1 MEMHRLKSKVE
12 QVADYLRQ
20 HMANGR
26 WGETMPGR
34 IELAKE
40 LGING
45 KTVEAALQQLERE
58 KILIPQG
65 AGKRRKISVSKAAG
79 HSSLR
84 VAVLNYEPETRG
96 ENYIIDL
103 VHQLAE
109 SGHTVFSTRKTL
121 MELGLNVQRVAKL
134 VEETRADA
142 WIIVGGSHDVLEWF
156 VQHSI
161 PAFAVFGRRRGL
173 IIAGA
178 GPAKPPAM
186 KELIRRLVELGH
198 RRIVLLAREERRL
211 PRPGAT
217 ERAFLSTLEAH
228 GIQPNSYH
236 LPAWTESPEGFQKC
250 LDELFRVTPP
260 TALIVDESPF
270 FTAAMQFFMKRGIR
284 VPEAVSLV
292 CCDSDP
298 NFSWCQPPI
307 THIHWDSRPI
317 VRRIMNWASNISHG
331 RTDYQQVE
339 TKAQFIEGGTIG
351 PASNRR

>member
-12 QVADYLRQ
+12 QVADYLRKN
-20 HMANGR
+20 MATGR

-40 LGING
+40 LDING
-45 KTVEAALQQLERE
+45 KTVEAALQQLVRE

-65 AGKRRKISVSKAAG
+65 AGKRRKISISKAPG
-79 HSSLR
+79 HPFLR

-96 ENYIIDL
+96 ENYIIDM

-109 SGHTVFSTRKTL
+109 TGHTVFSTGKTL
-121 MELGLNVQRVAKL
+121 MELGFNVRRVAKL
-134 VEETRADA
+134 VGETRADA
-142 WIIVGGSHDVLEWF
+142 WIIVGASREVLEWF
-156 VQHSI
+156 VEQSI

-173 IIAGA
+173 TIAGA
-178 GPAKPPAM
+178 GPAKPTAM
-186 KELIRRLVELGH
+186 KELVRRLVELGH
-198 RRIVLLAREERRL
+198 RRIVLLARAERRL
-211 PRPGAT
+211 PKPGAT
-217 ERAFLSTLEAH
+217 ERTFLNTLESH

-250 LDELFRVTPP
+250 LEELFRVTPP

-270 FTAAMQFFMKRGIR
+270 FTAAVQFFIKRGIR
-284 VPEAVSLV
+284 IPEAVSLA
-292 CCDSDP
+292 CCDYDP
-298 NFSWCQPPI
+298 NFSWCKPPI

-331 RTDYQQVE
+331 RIDHQQSE

-351 PASNRR
+351 PVSRRG

>member
-1 MEMHRLKSKVE
+1 MEIYRLKSKVE
-12 QVADYLRQ
+12 QVADYLRE
-20 HMANGR
+20 HIASGR
-26 WGETMPGR
+26 WGATMPGR

-45 KTVEAALQQLERE
+45 KTVEEALRQLERE
-58 KILIPQG
+58 KLLIPQG
-65 AGKRRKISVSKAAG
+65 AGKRRKISISKAAR
-79 HSSLR
+79 HPSLR

-109 SGHTVFSTRKTL
+109 TGHTVFSTRKTL
-121 MELGLNVQRVAKL
+121 MELSMNVGRIAKL
-134 VEETRADA
+134 VVETRADA
-142 WIIVGGSHDVLEWF
+142 WIIVGGSRDVLEWF
-156 VQHSI
+156 AGQSI
-161 PAFAVFGRRRGL
+161 PVFAVFGRRRGL
-173 IIAGA
+173 PIAGA
-178 GPAKPPAM
+178 GPAKPTAM
-186 KELIRRLVELGH
+186 KELVRRLVELGH
-198 RRIVLLAREERRL
+198 RRIVLLARAERRQ
-211 PRPGAT
+211 PKPGAT

-228 GIQPNSYH
+228 GIQPNAYH
-236 LPAWTESPEGFQKC
+236 LPGWKESPEGFQKS
-250 LDELFRVTPP
+250 LEELFRVTPP

-284 VPEAVSLV
+284 VPEAVSLA
-292 CCDSDP
+292 CSDSDT

-331 RTDYQQVE
+331 KSDHQQSE

-351 PASNRR
+351 PASER

>member
-1 MEMHRLKSKVE
+1 MEIHRLKSKVE
-12 QVADYLRQ
+12 QVADYLREN
-20 HMANGR
+20 MAHGR
-26 WGETMPGR
+26 WGTLMPGR
-34 IELAKE
+34 NALAKE

-45 KTVEAALQQLERE
+45 KTVEEALRQLERE
-58 KILIPQG
+58 KLLISQG
-65 AGKRRKISVSKAAG
+65 IGKRRKISISKAD
-79 HSSLR
+79 SSPSLR

-109 SGHTVFSTRKTL
+109 TGHTVFSTRQTL
-121 MELGLNVQRVAKL
+121 MELGMSVGRIAKL
-134 VEETRADA
+134 VEETQADA
-142 WIIVGGSHDVLEWF
+142 WIIVGGSHEVLEWF
-156 VQHSI
+156 AGQSM

-173 IIAGA
+173 TIAGA

-186 KELIRRLVELGH
+186 RELMRRLIELGH

-217 ERAFLSTLEAH
+217 ERAFLSSLEAH
-228 GIQPNSYH
+228 GVQPNAYH
-236 LPAWTESPEGFQKC
+236 LPAWTETPEGFQKC
-250 LDELFRVTPP
+250 LEELFRVTPP

-284 VPEAVSLV
+284 VPEEVSLV
-292 CCDSDP
+292 CCDYGP
-298 NFSWCQPPI
+298 NFSWCEPPI

-317 VRRIMNWASNISHG
+317 VRRIMSWASNISQG
-331 RTDYQQVE
+331 QTDYQQVE

-351 PASNRR
+351 PVSGR

>member
-1 MEMHRLKSKVE
+1 MEIHRLKSKVE
-12 QVADYLRQ
+12 QVADYLRDN
-20 HMANGR
+20 MATGR
-26 WGETMPGR
+26 WGGTMPGR

-45 KTVEAALQQLERE
+45 KTVEEALRQLERE
-58 KILIPQG
+58 KLLIPQG
-65 AGKRRKISVSKAAG
+65 AGKRRKIGISKATG
-79 HSSLR
+79 HPSLR

-109 SGHTVFSTRKTL
+109 TGHIVFSTRKTL
-121 MELGLNVQRVAKL
+121 MELGLNVGRVAKL

-142 WIIVGGSHDVLEWF
+142 WIIVGGSRDVLEWF
-156 VQHSI
+156 VEHSI

-173 IIAGA
+173 TIAGA

-186 KELIRRLVELGH
+186 KVLVGRLIELGH
-198 RRIVLLAREERRL
+198 RRIVLLARAERRL

-217 ERAFLSTLEAH
+217 ERAFLSSLEAH
-228 GIQPNSYH
+228 GIQSNSYH
-236 LPAWTESPEGFQKC
+236 LPAWAESPEGFQKC
-250 LDELFRVTPP
+250 LEELFRVTPP

-284 VPEAVSLV
+284 VPEAVSLA

-317 VRRIMNWASNISHG
+317 VRRIMSWASNISHG
-331 RTDYQQVE
+331 RIDHQQTE

-351 PASNRR
+351 PASSC